1 MFKKTALASAMLA
14 AMTAQIASAQEQ
26 DAPAQEGQV
35 EEVVVTGIRAS
46 LSKALDI
53 KRDSSQIVEAI
64 VAEDIGKFPDNNV
77 IEALQRMTGV
87 QVTGRGAGEAST
99 ISIRGL
105 TDVHTTVNGRD
116 VYTGIGRAIALQD
129 IPASLLAGVTVYK
142 TRTADQVERGIA
154 GSIDVKTNRPF
165 DFTDSKVVLAARGIY
180 ADQPDEIDP
189 NVSALFSNRWEL
201 EGGGEFGALLNISFA
216 ETHYR
221 DDTMT
226 AGAVFPFF
234 NSNPHPD
241 YSAYEMIPSTR
252 NNTRL
257 WEPGLEMGLPN
268 GAGSTLAIDGTDYE
282 YLLMRDAI
290 FGTSYTGVRER
301 PAASVSLQ
309 WAPND
314 ELELLGEV
322 FYTGYRNESQNAM
335 WFSNT
340 FEHQFGN
347 IDIPT
352 IYEGTNVVKEHQG
365 WSNGGFQ
372 SGDYATG
379 KTDSYL
385 YALGAKWTP
394 SDNVTVKS
402 ELLYQDS
409 EYSNEFFAMRFERT
423 AYGIN
428 VDYNDR
434 DGVPS
439 IEFIDNPAT
448 GVDES
453 DMAAVENWN
462 ASGMWDN
469 GGRDLGDSVSFTTDV
484 EWELDNS
491 FIQTIKAGG
500 RYEERNAQQFGR
512 GQESWD
518 TGGRTV
524 SELMTALVN
533 AGASG
538 DGSGLVFTVN
548 DYFQGRADTFDS
560 FITADGSYL
569 LNNAGAVRTV
579 YGLESES
586 LVKTLEVVEESAALY
601 ATAKYTL
608 GDSISGDIGV
618 RYVDYTQSI
627 KAWSETG
634 VNTNIYD
641 YATGEGKADKVLPSL
656 SLNWNITDDLVGRA
670 AYTQT
675 LRMPNFADLNP
686 LQYFQDPLTEGS
698 GSYGT
703 ANGGNPDLKPT
714 ESANYDLSLEWYF
727 AKDSSLYGAVF
738 KREIEGAVIPGRM
751 VVNRPNQNG
760 NPQDYVLS
768 VPANAA
774 DGELSGVEV
783 GLVYFPDNLP
793 QVLDGLGV
801 QASYTALDSSQQT
814 PVYDNT
820 DGSVAGYVET
830 KMAGVSDS
838 SYSVV
843 LAYDKDIFDARLSYT
858 WREKFYYANEAAIFA
873 NPIQFWSRPEQ
884 SLDLQVSWDVTDDL
898 MLTFDA
904 TNLLDDVYQ
913 SYYGEGN
920 QNLYN
925 FGSGVYSKTFALGA
939 RYQF

>member
-26 DAPAQEGQV
+26 TAPAQDEQV
-35 EEVVVTGIRAS
+35 EEVVVTGIRGS

-53 KRDSSQIVEAI
+53 KRGSAQIVEAI

-77 IEALQRMTGV
+77 IESLQRMTGV
-87 QVTGRGAGEAST
+87 QVTGRGGGEADV

-105 TDVHTTVNGRD
+105 NDVHTTVNGRD

-129 IPASLLAGVTVYK
+129 IPASLLSGVTVFK

-165 DFTDSKVVLAARGIY
+165 DFTDSKIVLAGRGIY
-180 ADQPDEIDP
+180 SDQPDEIDP

-201 EGGGEFGALLNISFA
+201 EGGGEFGALLNIAYA

-234 NSNPHPD
+234 NANPHPD
-241 YSAYEMIPSTR
+241 YSPYEMIPSTR
-252 NNTRL
+252 NNTQV
-257 WEPGLEMGLPN
+257 WQPGLEMGLPN
-268 GAGSTLAIDGTDYE
+268 TAGSTLGIDGADYE

-290 FGTSYTGVRER
+290 FGTSFTGVRER

-314 ELELLGEV
+314 ELELLAEG

-340 FEHQFGN
+340 FEHQNGN
-347 IDIPT
+347 IEIPM

-372 SGDYATG
+372 SGDFSTG

-394 SDNVTVKS
+394 SDGLTVKS
-402 ELLYQDS
+402 ELLFQNS
-409 EYSNEFFAMRFERT
+409 EFTSDFFAMRFART

-434 DGVPS
+434 DGVPAVG
-439 IEFIDNPAT
+439 FIDNPAT
-448 GVDES
+448 TVDES

-469 GGRDLGDSVSFTTDV
+469 GGRDKGDSVAFTTDV
-484 EWELDNS
+484 EWELDNR

-500 RYEERNAQQFGR
+500 RYEERGAQQFGR

-518 TGGRTV
+518 TGGKTV
-524 SELMTALVN
+524 RELMAALVD

-538 DGSGLVFTVN
+538 DGSGLVFTVD
-548 DYFQGRADTFDS
+548 DYFQGRANTFDS

-569 LNNAGAVRTV
+569 LKNAGAVRTV
-579 YGLESES
+579 YGLEKEE
-586 LVKTLEVVEESAALY
+586 LVKTLDVTEESAALY
-601 ATAKYTL
+601 ATTKYAL
-608 GDSISGDIGV
+608 GDSVTGDIGL
-618 RYVDYTQSI
+618 RYVDYTQSLES
-627 KAWSETG
+627 WSETG
-634 VNTNIYD
+634 VNTYVYD
-641 YATGEGKADKVLPSL
+641 HATGESKADKVLPSL
-656 SLNWNITDDLVGRA
+656 SLNWNITDDLVSRF

-675 LRMPNFADLNP
+675 LRMPNFTDLNP

-703 ANGGNPDLKPT
+703 ANGGNPDLKPV
-714 ESANYDLSLEWYF
+714 ESVNYDLSVEWYF
-727 AKDSSLYGAVF
+727 AEGSSLYGAVF
-738 KREIEGAVIPGRM
+738 KREIDGLVVPGRM
-751 VVNRPNQNG
+751 VVNRLNQNG

-783 GLVYFPDNLP
+783 GVVYFPDNLP
-793 QVLDGLGV
+793 QALDGFGV

-814 PVYDNT
+814 PVYDT
-820 DGSVAGYVET
+820 LGTVTGYVET

-838 SYSVV
+838 SYSIM
-843 LAYDKDIFDARLSYT
+843 LAYDKESFDARLSYV
-858 WREKFYYANEAAIFA
+858 WREEFYSGNEAAIFA

-884 SLDLQVSWDVTDDL
+884 SLDLQVSYDVTDNL
-898 MLTFDA
+898 MLTLDA

-920 QNLYN
+920 ETLYN
-925 FGSGVYSKTFALGA
+925 FGNGVYSRTFALGA
-939 RYQF
+939 RYSF